1 MVTAIVIQIISV
13 DHEPVQ
19 LALPLTTIEQSPTA
33 ARSAEAAA
41 VAHSAE
47 AVAAA
52 RSAEAVAVAHSAE
65 AVAVAHS
72 AEAVVV
78 APAVAFPEEVLGE
91 AATAVAAMAV
101 AAEVAVRSAV
111 AVKIRTSAFII
122 RCTSR
127 IVHPA

>member
-19 LALPLTTIEQSPTA
+19 LALPLTTIEQSPTV

-41 VAHSAE
+41 VA
-47 AVAAA
+47 
-52 RSAEAVAVAHSAE
+52 RSVE

-78 APAVAFPEEVLGE
+78 APAVAFPEEVLEE
-91 AATAVAAMAV
+91 AAAAVAAMAV

-111 AVKIRTSAFII
+111 AVKMRTSAFII

-127 IVHPA
+127 IVHPT